1 MQAFVG
7 ICLVLALV
15 ARLSAREL
23 PLQYDYV
30 DDDIIDALEQQV
42 PWPIN
47 ESETPLTTGNS
58 IQNLTLFVHPT
69 ATACPIR

>member
-58 IQNLTLFVHPT
+58 KQYLTLFVHPT